1 LLISGTK
8 VHARTLNRD
17 DEANTAVVDDAEAS
31 DDESGTAVDLVR
43 LDSDFHKAMEAMTM
57 MAANLRA
64 YLLSRR

>member
-1 LLISGTK
+1 MSGTK
-8 VHARTLNRD
+8 VHARMLNRE
-17 DEANTAVVDDAEAS
+17 DEANAPVVDDAEAPS
-31 DDESGTAVDLVR
+31 DESGAAIDLVR